1 MYMFGN
7 ILMPKLQKEIKGL
20 VSLFILL
27 TYVQVRL
34 KLRSFLSKY
43 KSIGSRPSQSTERP

>member
-7 ILMPKLQKEIKGL
+7 ILMPKLKKEIKGL

-27 TYVQVRL
+27 IYVQVRL
-34 KLRSFLSKY
+34 KLS
-43 KSIGSRPSQSTERP
+43 PSQSTERP